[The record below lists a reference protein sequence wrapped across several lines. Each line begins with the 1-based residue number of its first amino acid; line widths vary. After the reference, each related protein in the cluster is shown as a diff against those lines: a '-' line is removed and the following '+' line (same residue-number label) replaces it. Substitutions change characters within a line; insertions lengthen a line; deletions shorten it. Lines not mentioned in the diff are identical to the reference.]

1 MHHHFLCFYLSTCAS
16 GRHLSPAVTQRSS
29 VGPLPWHQAGQVR
42 RNVHGKRVSFTCD
55 TGYLSLKQQ
64 AGGACVQA
72 TQPYIDKIR
81 GGGGIINRMRPFEF
95 LLFLLYY
102 ALYGAVYNIP
112 CVCLCMS
119 VCSTRSRLAASSSI
133 IQALTH
139 EPQSRHWLHATQVME
154 TSHLISLTYI
164 YTILLCQTYICI

>member
-1 MHHHFLCFYLSTCAS
+1 MVRCPGIKPGKYVEMYTVRESHLHAIQATYLSNNRRAA
-16 GRHLSPAVTQRSS
+16 PACKPHNHISI
-29 VGPLPWHQAGQVR
+29 R
-42 RNVHGKRVSFTCD
+42 R
-55 TGYLSLKQQ
+55 
-64 AGGACVQA
+64 
-72 TQPYIDKIR
+72 
-81 GGGGIINRMRPFEF
+81 GGGIIIRMRPFEF